1 MSVSQLLG
9 MPAILNAAQ
18 GVGILQWIVFVHVA
32 CSGGSEY
39 GAFARDFCG
48 PSDMTGADTHAD
60 RCRKIWSCAGRV
72 RGPTIDS
79 GSDQG
84 QF

>member
-39 GAFARDFCG
+39 ALRAIFVDHL
-48 PSDMTGADTHAD
+48 T
-60 RCRKIWSCAGRV
+60 
-72 RGPTIDS
+72 
-79 GSDQG
+79 
-84 QF
+84 